1 MNRLINEETE
11 KIIKYVSVEN
21 FLNSRLIKVFNN
33 FLKNKKQKRFL
44 DAQNMNLNSRVKFDP
59 ISKEFE
65 SRQSGSN
72 QNANDESYR
81 EWLLKPVQQGEHDSA
96 VDQVKAIQKE
106 NRSGSFE
113 FLDMEKELDSID
125 IIEDL
130 DDDDDHDVIDDNDD
144 DDDDD
149 DNDDDDDPEHN
160 CKHKTQ
166 NEKIYGDY
174 NDGVT
179 RIFESILNK
188 PTEYWLLQTGQ
199 QSL

>member
-1 MNRLINEETE
+1 
-11 KIIKYVSVEN
+11 
-21 FLNSRLIKVFNN
+21 
-33 FLKNKKQKRFL
+33 
-44 DAQNMNLNSRVKFDP
+44 MNLNSRVKFDP

-65 SRQSGSN
+65 SRKIGSNN

-81 EWLLKPVQQGEHDSA
+81 EWLLKPVQQQQQQEEYSE
-96 VDQVKAIQKE
+96 VDQMKAIQKE

-125 IIEDL
+125 IIDDL
-130 DDDDDHDVIDDNDD
+130 DDDDDHDVIGDNDDDNDD
-144 DDDDD
+144 DDDD
-149 DNDDDDDPEHN
+149 NDDDDPEHN
-160 CKHKTQ
+160 CKHKTPQ
-166 NEKIYGDY
+166 NEIIYGDY